1 MLFLG
6 RDRELALLDRALAA
20 VRRHGQ
26 LVVLSGRRGSGKTA
40 LVQHWLTS
48 RRRRAFV
55 WTAQP
60 DTGELDQAT
69 SFAQGL
75 RRHWGL
81 AGDAVRP
88 FALETWRKAFFQ
100 VAAAAET
107 GRRIVVIDSDGFA
120 KPPCPQAGVQSNL
133 TTWRYT
139 SHLRLADSRSSQA

>member
-1 MLFLG
+1 MLIIG

-26 LVVLSGRRGSGKTA
+26 LVVLNGRHGSGKTA
-40 LVQHWLTS
+40 LVQHWLAS

-55 WTAQP
+55 WTAQL
-60 DTGELDQAT
+60 DAGELDQAT

-100 VAAAAET
+100 LAET

-120 KPPCPQAGVQSNL
+120 KP
-133 TTWRYT
+133 R
-139 SHLRLADSRSSQA
+139 